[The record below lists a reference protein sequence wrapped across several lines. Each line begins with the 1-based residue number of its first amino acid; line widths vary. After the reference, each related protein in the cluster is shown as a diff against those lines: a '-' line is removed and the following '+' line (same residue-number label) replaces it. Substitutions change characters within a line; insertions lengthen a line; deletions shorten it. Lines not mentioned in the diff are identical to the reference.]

1 MWQLNHKQAELYQTT
16 SFYKAKEIIGKMK
29 TQPTEWQNI
38 FVNCISKKELISK
51 IYKEIIQ
58 QEKNKKSNLNIVKG
72 PE

>member
-1 MWQLNHKQAELYQTT
+1 
-16 SFYKAKEIIGKMK
+16 MK